1 MFRET
6 GADTESA
13 PGHVVESARK
23 KGGRPTGSKNMP
35 KRTPQPRRKR
45 KDPSEIVDTRTAI
58 AGAVS
63 DLDIL
68 IKNHNAKHNTNLPPV
83 VSPFVAPI
91 VERNVDRKFVLQA
104 LSTVSETVGAI
115 AHIESRPSPESLDAC
130 ADSWV
135 QLLSLAPPVSPLTE
149 AILGV
154 VITTAVASSPMIFEA
169 TGILKLSNDIA
180 DDIAGDTDGPT
191 EQDV

>member
-1 MFRET
+1 
-6 GADTESA
+6 
-13 PGHVVESARK
+13 
-23 KGGRPTGSKNMP
+23 MP

-104 LSTVSETVGAI
+104 LSAVSEIVGVI
-115 AHIESRPSPESLDAC
+115 AHIESRPTAESLNAC

-149 AILGV
+149 AVFGV
-154 VITTAVASSPMIFEA
+154 VITTAVASSPMIFET
-169 TGILKLSNDIA
+169 TGILRPSDDVTGNITGDITG
-180 DDIAGDTDGPT
+180 DINGSP
-191 EQDV
+191 E